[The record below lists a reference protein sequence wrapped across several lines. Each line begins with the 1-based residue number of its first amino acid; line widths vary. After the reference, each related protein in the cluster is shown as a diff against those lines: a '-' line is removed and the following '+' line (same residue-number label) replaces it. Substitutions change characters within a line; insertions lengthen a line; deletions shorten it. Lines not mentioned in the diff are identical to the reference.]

1 MKNEVFGKIMENVK
15 EHSNIKLLTT
25 NKRRNY
31 SVSRPN
37 YHTKKCFSESLSATE
52 MKKIKVKI
60 NKPVYLGLLIQEIS
74 GTLMYEF
81 WYDYIK
87 PKYQFNAKLCSMD
100 TGSFIMYIKTGDIC
114 KYIAAD
120 V

>member
-1 MKNEVFGKIMENVK
+1 
-15 EHSNIKLLTT
+15 
-25 NKRRNY
+25 
-31 SVSRPN
+31 
-37 YHTKKCFSESLSATE
+37 

-60 NKPVYLGLLIQEIS
+60 NKPVDLLIQVQETS

-81 WYDYIK
+81 CYDYIK
-87 PKYQFNAKLCSMD
+87 PKYQYNAKLCSMD